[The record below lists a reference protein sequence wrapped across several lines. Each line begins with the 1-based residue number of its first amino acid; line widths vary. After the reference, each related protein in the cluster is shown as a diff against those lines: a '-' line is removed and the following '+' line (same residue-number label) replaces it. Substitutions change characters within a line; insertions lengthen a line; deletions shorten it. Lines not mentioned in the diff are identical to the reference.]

1 MERLTLNAFNG
12 EIDEEINSLK
22 EMIENINTQLENL
35 AAQVVRM
42 DDRFSAAG
50 KKKRDEE
57 EEPPDSDGDD
67 DPDSEFICVGV
78 DLVLEGQSLKLKKK
92 KIVAKPFVDKGQEA
106 EENLDD
112 FEDCDDATVPVEPC
126 P

>member
-1 MERLTLNAFNG
+1 MTLNAFNG

-35 AAQVVRM
+35 SAQVVRM

-50 KKKRDEE
+50 KKKKRDEE
-57 EEPPDSDGDD
+57 EEPPDGDGDD
-67 DPDSEFICVGV
+67 DDTDEAFICVGV

>member
-1 MERLTLNAFNG
+1 MTLNAFNG

-57 EEPPDSDGDD
+57 EEPPDGDD
-67 DPDSEFICVGV
+67 DDDDVDSEFICVGV
-78 DLVLEGQSLKLKKK
+78 DLVLEGQSLRLKKK
-92 KIVAKPFVDKGQEA
+92 KIVARPFVDEGQEA
-106 EENLDD
+106 EENLDA